1 MPRCAIVLSLAL
13 LLGGCVV
20 STEHDPLSS
29 REGRQAA
36 VQAYVQLGLGYLQ
49 QGQGERAR
57 EPLRQ
62 ALALDPD
69 SAEAHAALA
78 LAFQLEGEAAL
89 AEQHYR
95 QALSLQ
101 RSARLLN
108 NYAGF
113 LYQRQRYAEAA
124 RLFAEAA
131 ADPLYAE
138 RSRVFESLGLTALRL
153 ERPAE
158 AREHFA
164 RSLRL
169 DARQPGVL
177 LEIAE
182 LAYAARDYDAARG
195 YYERLVALDERPSA
209 RRLLLAARLARLFED
224 EGKAAGYARQLQQRY
239 PDSPE
244 HLHYLSE
251 QP

>member
-1 MPRCAIVLSLAL
+1 MRRSAIVLSLVAL
-13 LLGGCVV
+13 LSGCMV
-20 STEHDPLSS
+20 SSTRDPL
-29 REGRQAA
+29 RHAEGREAA
-36 VQAYVQLGLGYLQ
+36 AAAYVQLGLGYLQ
-49 QGQGERAR
+49 QGRSEQAR

-62 ALALDPD
+62 ALVLDPA

-78 LAFQLEGEAAL
+78 LVFQQEGEVAL
-89 AEQHYR
+89 AERHYR
-95 QALSLQ
+95 QALNLQ
-101 RSARLLN
+101 RSTRLLN

-124 RLFAEAA
+124 ALFSEAA

-138 RSRVFESLGLTALRL
+138 RSRVFESLGLTALRR
-153 ERPAE
+153 ERPGE
-158 AREHFA
+158 AREHFE

-169 DARQPGVL
+169 NPRQPRVL

-182 LAYAARDYDAARG
+182 LAYATRDYAGARG
-195 YYERLVALDERPSA
+195 YYERLVGLEAHPSA
-209 RRLLLAARLARLFED
+209 RRLLLATRLARLFDD
-224 EGKAAGYARQLQQRY
+224 ESEVMRQVRQLQRLY

-244 HLHYLSE
+244 HQRYLSE